1 MYYAIT
7 PAFKGVRPDGGKSV
21 RRRSLC
27 ATLLYPEIQPS
38 PLELG
43 LMMKS
48 SHIKLAQL
56 SDITHGPIIHTTLWS
71 RIPRQSPVHL
81 DVVCQRLRYD
91 YRILQRKLEP
101 REYGATSPNDHPFC
115 PPVPTRITQVVNTSP
130 TIIQMVIRDCM
141 QSHDVVHG
149 EDTAI

>member
-7 PAFKGVRPDGGKSV
+7 PASKGVRPDGGKSV
-21 RRRSLC
+21 RRRSLR

-43 LMMKS
+43 LMMK

-71 RIPRQSPVHL
+71 RISRQNLVRQ
-81 DVVCQRLRYD
+81 DVVCQRQHYD

-115 PPVPTRITQVVNTSP
+115 PPVPTRITQVVNTNP
-130 TIIQMVIRDCM
+130 MIIQMVIRDYM

-149 EDTAI
+149 GDTAK